1 MELVV
6 ADSAGRDVAL
16 VSDFSLDMDA
26 GWGSGVDNS
35 FDLTVRGDAPLP
47 GPAWRV
53 YADGTEIGGRVEGFA
68 VKAGRAG
75 REVHWRG
82 SSWAGVLERRLLW
95 PDPGADWL
103 TFAGDCNALLRW
115 AVSRLDLGSLFTVPD
130 GASGVTVSWRFS
142 RDEPDAWT
150 GLRLALRSVG
160 MRLAARWSHG
170 ACRLSAERVADWEG
184 RVDSDLVGFDI
195 EQSLLP
201 VNHAKAAGRGELAAR
216 QVVDLYADRDGRISG
231 SRAMA
236 GVFEVEEF
244 IDANNAE
251 GDSLAGQARD
261 RLADRQGDGS
271 VEVTVEDGTEFGL
284 GDLVTARYYRPNVTV
299 RAEISSRVTAATGA
313 GAAVTYRATPA
324 GAAAITSG

>member
-6 ADSAGRDVAL
+6 ADAAGRDLAL
-16 VSDFSLDMDA
+16 ISDFELDMDA

-35 FDLTVRGDAPLP
+35 FDLTVRDELPLP
-47 GPAWRV
+47 EAAWRV
-53 YADGTEIGGRVEGFA
+53 YVDGTEIGGRVEGYA
-68 VKAGRAG
+68 VKAGRTG
-75 REVHWRG
+75 RELHWRG

-95 PDPGADWL
+95 PDAGRDWL

-130 GASGVTVSWRFS
+130 APSGATVSWRFS

-150 GLRLALRSVG
+150 GIRLALRSAG

-170 ACRLSAERVADWEG
+170 SCALSAERVADWEG
-184 RVDSDLVGFDI
+184 RVDSDLIGFDI

-201 VNHAKAAGRGELAAR
+201 LNHAKAAGKGELAAR
-216 QVVDLYADRDGRISG
+216 EVVDLFADREGRISTA
-231 SRAMA
+231 RAMA

-244 IDANNAE
+244 VDANNAE
-251 GDSLAGQARD
+251 GDSLASQARD
-261 RLADRQGDGS
+261 RLADRQGDGT
-271 VEVTVEDGTEFGL
+271 VKVTVADGTEFGL
-284 GDLVTARYYRPNVTV
+284 GDLVTARYYRPNITV
-299 RAEISSRVTAATGA
+299 RAEISSRVTSATGA

-324 GAAAITSG
+324 GPAGGR

>member
-6 ADSAGRDVAL
+6 ADAAGRDLAL
-16 VSDFSLDMDA
+16 VSDFELDMDA

-35 FDLTVRGDAPLP
+35 FDLVVRDELPLP
-47 GPAWRV
+47 GAAWRV
-53 YADGTEIGGRVEGFA
+53 YADGTEIGGRVERYAF
-68 VKAGRAG
+68 KAGRTG
-75 REVHWRG
+75 RELHWKG

-95 PDPGADWL
+95 PDPGSDWL

-115 AVSRLDLGSLFTVPD
+115 AVARLDLGGLFAVAEGPS
-130 GASGVTVSWRFS
+130 GATVSWRFS

-150 GLRLALRSVG
+150 GVRLALRSVG

-170 ACRLSAERVADWEG
+170 RCALSAERVADWEG

-201 VNHAKAAGRGELAAR
+201 LNHVKAAGRGELAAR
-216 QVVDLYADRDGRISG
+216 EVVDLYADSSGCISG
-231 SRAMA
+231 ARAMS
-236 GVFEVEEF
+236 GVFEVEAF
-244 IDANNAE
+244 VDANNAE
-251 GDSLAGQARD
+251 GEALAGQARD
-261 RLADRQGDGS
+261 RLADHQGDGS
-271 VEVTVEDGTEFGL
+271 VKVTVADGTEFGL

-324 GAAAITSG
+324 GPAATS